1 MELNAV
7 LAMAEG
13 NPTLGEVVGGK
24 FEGDFIAGQNADA
37 VAAETACEVG
47 EDKPFVLKLHTEFT
61 AGKFFYY
68 RALYFDAIFF
78 THVLLFSI
86 S

>member
-1 MELNAV
+1 
-7 LAMAEG
+7 MAEG
-13 NPTLGEVVGGK
+13 DATLSEVVRGE
-24 FEGDFIAGQNADA
+24 FEGNFVACQNADA